1 MKQVRLTFYPTG
13 SIIIELKTSTLNVQ
27 PSGIYLK
34 DKKNYKNK
42 FLTCNHIV
50 SCSVAILLRLLCM

>member
-1 MKQVRLTFYPTG
+1 MKQMSLTFYPTG
-13 SIIIELKTSTLNVQ
+13 SIIIELKTSKLIVH

-34 DKKNYKNK
+34 DKKNYKNN
-42 FLTCNHIV
+42 FLTGNHIV